1 MLRESIDDW
10 NTHLRDTFVFITD
23 ARAKDTSLLPVK
35 VSEINREEG
44 VDEEE
49 YELEDI
55 TMHGGVWKKQ
65 EDGSVE
71 TSGRNRSIEL
81 GARYDIDMGF
91 PTLGMAN
98 CCNYVAYAC
107 YAPNRQWKKSLN
119 HRVVELTSPVLAE
132 MTQRGMGRMTLTGDI
147 VYNILNASYTP
158 VEEAIA
164 SIYDGTNMARA
175 IGQYFA
181 VVAKEGAKA
190 PLVVYKNHAMG
201 WISRDGRIRVPQ
213 EVAYLVDELLIST
226 DITEDRI
233 HYE

>member
-23 ARAKDTSLLPVK
+23 TNSTDNGLLPVK
-35 VSEINREEG
+35 VSEVLRKAE
-44 VDEEE
+44 VDEDEIA
-49 YELEDI
+49 LADVRI
-55 TMHGGVWKKQ
+55 QGSVWEKK

-71 TSGRNRSIEL
+71 TSGRNRTIEL
-81 GARYDIDMGF
+81 GDRYDIDMGF

-132 MTQRGMGRMTLTGDI
+132 MVQRGMGRMILTGSL
-147 VYNILNASYTP
+147 VHNILNASYTP
-158 VEEAIA
+158 IEDAIA
-164 SIYDGTNMARA
+164 TIYDGTNMARA

-201 WISRDGRIRVPQ
+201 WVSRDGRIRVPQ

-226 DITEDRI
+226 DVTEDRI